1 MPLEETISP
10 PLDMDQVK
18 IDPRWALRI
27 PGNLA
32 IRRQMLPFT
41 MEGEFVLVACANP
54 QDESGLQA
62 VQRQAGVGVKAQAAE
77 PESLQRAI
85 DRVFRFGGTTASPTV
100 AAARV
105 LISENAEERDIE
117 GEVVVA
123 LGNEILHAAV
133 VVGATDIHIE
143 PSSRDVRIR
152 LRVDGALDEY
162 RRVPRTVHSALISR
176 FKVLAGMDISE
187 RRAPQDGRFSI
198 SSDRNSTID
207 IRAATIPT
215 RQGERLTLRL
225 LAGNAANLTLE
236 RLGMCPIDLQL
247 FEEAINR
254 PNGLVLLTGP
264 TGCGK
269 STTLYAAIR
278 QLLGK
283 KNLNVITIEDP
294 VEYLIDGVS
303 QVEVDTVD
311 KVSFHK
317 ALRSALRHDPD
328 VLMIGEIRDELTA
341 EIAVKAALTGHLVFS
356 TLHTNSASSSITRM
370 IDMGIQPFLLAAV
383 SRLYVAQ
390 RLVRRLCSNCR
401 TGITLTVDQAGF
413 LRRPDLAGS
422 KIFKS
427 GGCKYCN
434 GTGYLGRTGVFELLT
449 FDPDTTRIL
458 SEINSTKGIELLFD
472 NVSQRHLVDD
482 GIEKLLDG
490 LTTFEELHAGIPSAS
505 ISPRPHG
512 NNGDLSDRN

>member
-1 MPLEETISP
+1 
-10 PLDMDQVK
+10 MDRVK

-41 MEGEFVLVACANP
+41 MEGDVVLVACANP

-62 VQRQAGVGVKAQAAE
+62 VQRQAGITVKAQAAE

-85 DRVFRFGGTTASPTV
+85 DRVFRFGGV
-100 AAARV
+100 AGSGAVAPARIS
-105 LISENAEERDIE
+105 ISENADERDIE
-117 GEVVVA
+117 GDVVVA
-123 LGNEILHAAV
+123 LGNEILHAAT

-143 PSSRDVRIR
+143 PAARDVRIR
-152 LRVDGALDEY
+152 LRVDGTLDEY
-162 RRVPRTVHSALISR
+162 RRVPRAVHSALISR
-176 FKVLAGMDISE
+176 FKVLAGMDIAE

-198 SSDRNSTID
+198 GYDRDATMD

-225 LAGNAANLTLE
+225 LAGNTANLTLD
-236 RLGMCPIDLQL
+236 RLGMSPTDLAVFQQAID
-247 FEEAINR
+247 R
-254 PNGLVLLTGP
+254 PNGLILLNGP

-278 QLLGK
+278 HMLGK
-283 KNLNVITIEDP
+283 RNLNVITIEDP

-356 TLHTNSASSSITRM
+356 TLHTNSAPGTITRL
-370 IDMGIQPFLLAAV
+370 IDMGIQPFLLGAV

-390 RLVRRLCSNCR
+390 RLVRRLCVNCR
-401 TGITLTVDQAGF
+401 APLPATAPQAAILQTPG
-413 LRRPDLAGS
+413 LCG
-422 KIFKS
+422 KTIFAAR
-427 GGCKYCN
+427 GCKFCN
-434 GTGYLGRTGVFELLT
+434 GTGYLGRTGVFEL
-449 FDPDTTRIL
+449 F
-458 SEINSTKGIELLFD
+458 LFD
-472 NVSQRHLVDD
+472 ADTVRLVSEVSGSSDIEQMFDNKPRRQLIED
-482 GIEKLLDG
+482 GIAKLLDG
-490 LTTFEELHAGIPSAS
+490 LTSFEELQAGIPQALLRRRTSS
-505 ISPRPHG
+505 T
-512 NNGDLSDRN
+512 